1 MDPAHPEGKMPYLP
15 PTEAALLRR
24 LGTCRFRVAKSSKLD
39 EQYNLGGLVNLHAA
53 GASKASSTLV
63 ASPLGAADLR
73 SLYRTRVSLF
83 KVASITPTPSP
94 APNP

>member
-1 MDPAHPEGKMPYLP
+1 MPYLP
-15 PTEAALLRR
+15 PAEAALLRR

-39 EQYNLGGLVNLHAA
+39 EQYNLGGLVNLHSAA
-53 GASKASSTLV
+53 GASKAGSTLV

-83 KVASITPTPSP
+83 KVASHYNPTPTPDP
-94 APNP
+94 